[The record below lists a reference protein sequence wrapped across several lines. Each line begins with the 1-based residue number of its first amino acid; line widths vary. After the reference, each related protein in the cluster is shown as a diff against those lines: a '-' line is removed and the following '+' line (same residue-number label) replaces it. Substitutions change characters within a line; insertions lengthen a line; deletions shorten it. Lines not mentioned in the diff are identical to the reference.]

1 MPSGYKDYY
10 QTLGIART
18 ATPEEVKKA
27 FRKLAREFHPDRA
40 PTATRKATM
49 EAKFKEINE
58 AYEVLGDAEKRKR
71 YDELGANW
79 DQPQFSRGGG
89 QGRSPFGG
97 GGGFGG
103 FGQGTPGGDE
113 EDGFGGAGF
122 SDFFEQFFGRG
133 AGAGAARGG
142 HGGPR
147 KPKRPSGDVEADL
160 RITLEE
166 AVKGAHRQI
175 SYRRTDPNTGTSGIH
190 TYNVKIPAGIREGQK
205 IRLAGQGN
213 GGDLFLTV
221 RFLQHPDF
229 RRETDDLFYDL
240 ELAPWEAVLGATI
253 PLQTLDGKVNLKI
266 KPGTQGGQQLRLSGL
281 GLHTEHS
288 TRGDLHVIVRVQVP
302 EDPAPAERELWEKLS
317 KTSKFNPRE

>member
-1 MPSGYKDYY
+1 
-10 QTLGIART
+10 
-18 ATPEEVKKA
+18 
-27 FRKLAREFHPDRA
+27 
-40 PTATRKATM
+40 M

-71 YDELGANW
+71 YDEMGSNW

-89 QGRSPFGG
+89 HAGGGFGGGHPFGG
-97 GGGFGG
+97 GGFGSRG
-103 FGQGTPGGDE
+103 PADDS
-113 EDGFGGAGF
+113 EDAFGGAGF

-175 SYRRTDPNTGTSGIH
+175 SYKRTDPNTGTSGIH
-190 TYNVKIPAGIREGQK
+190 TYNVKVPAGIREGQK

-213 GGDLFLTV
+213 GGDLFLV
-221 RFLQHPDF
+221 IRYLQHPEF
-229 RRETDDLFYDL
+229 RREADDLFYDL
-240 ELAPWEAVLGATI
+240 ELAPWEAVLGAKI
-253 PLQTLDGKVNLKI
+253 PLQTLDGKVNLTI

-302 EDPAPAERELWEKLS
+302 EEPPAAERELWEKLA
-317 KTSKFNPRE
+317 KTSQFNPRE

>member
-1 MPSGYKDYY
+1 MAGYKDYY
-10 QTLGIART
+10 QTLGVART
-18 ATPEEVKKA
+18 ATPEEIKKA
-27 FRKLAREFHPDRA
+27 FRTLAREFHPDRA
-40 PTATRKATM
+40 PTATRKANM

-89 QGRSPFGG
+89 HGGGPFG

-103 FGQGTPGGDE
+103 FGRGAPGGDD
-113 EDGFGGAGF
+113 EDDMGGAGF
-122 SDFFEQFFGRG
+122 SDFFEQFFGR
-133 AGAGAARGG
+133 GAGAARGG

-229 RRETDDLFYDL
+229 RREADDLFYDL

-281 GLHTEHS
+281 GLHTEQGS
-288 TRGDLHVIVRVQVP
+288 RGDLHVIVRVQVP

>member
-1 MPSGYKDYY
+1 MAGYKDYY
-10 QTLGIART
+10 QTLGITRT

-58 AYEVLGDAEKRKR
+58 AYEVLGDPEKRKR

-89 QGRSPFGG
+89 GAGQGPFGG
-97 GGGFGG
+97 GGGFS
-103 FGQGTPGGDE
+103 QGAPGDF
-113 EDGFGGAGF
+113 EDSFGGAGF

-133 AGAGAARGG
+133 SAAGARGSHGG
-142 HGGPR
+142 HSGPR
-147 KPKRPSGDVEADL
+147 KPKRPSGDVEADI

-166 AVKGAHRQI
+166 AVKGSHRQI
-175 SYRRTDPNTGTSGIH
+175 SYRRTDPNTGEAGIH
-190 TYNVKIPAGIREGQK
+190 TYNVRIPAGIREGQK

-213 GGDLFLTV
+213 GGDLFLIV
-221 RFLQHPDF
+221 RFLQHPEF
-229 RRETDDLFYDL
+229 RREGDDLFYDL

-253 PLQTLDGKVNLKI
+253 ALQTLDGKVNLKI
-266 KPGTQGGQQLRLSGL
+266 KPGTQGGQQLRLNGL

-302 EDPAPAERELWEKLS
+302 EDPSPVERELWEKLAN
-317 KTSKFNPRE
+317 TSRFNPRE

>member
-1 MPSGYKDYY
+1 MAGYKDYY
-10 QTLGIART
+10 QTLGVART
-18 ATPEEVKKA
+18 ATPEEIKKA
-27 FRKLAREFHPDRA
+27 FRKLAREYHPDRA
-40 PTATRKATM
+40 PTATRKANM

-89 QGRSPFGG
+89 GRSPFG

-103 FGQGTPGGDE
+103 FGQGAPGGGDE
-113 EDGFGGAGF
+113 DDLGGAGF
-122 SDFFEQFFGRG
+122 SDFFEQFFGR
-133 AGAGAARGG
+133 GAGAARGG

-229 RRETDDLFYDL
+229 RREADDLFYDL

-281 GLHTEHS
+281 GLHTEQGS
-288 TRGDLHVIVRVQVP
+288 RGDLHVIVRVQVP
-302 EDPAPAERELWEKLS
+302 EEPPAAERELWEKLA